1 LRDSEFFAQRKMHSL
16 KEKYS
21 IDIKA
26 ITIDE
31 ILFIYFLYYVM
42 SFLINTV
49 QYIYVCVCVSTTVR
63 SFSGYKVLVVV
74 MRNINVFYYERKL
87 VKQKEEIWNC
97 FQNWFYL
104 LATPSS
110 PVSPNCLL
118 SFHQV
123 LFLV

>member
-1 LRDSEFFAQRKMHSL
+1 MHSL

-87 VKQKEEIWNC
+87 LKQKD
-97 FQNWFYL
+97 
-104 LATPSS
+104 
-110 PVSPNCLL
+110 
-118 SFHQV
+118 
-123 LFLV
+123 